1 MSVGG
6 EGAVGFARL
15 SKVQKRIRTPVL
27 GMLEFDGRVS
37 ANFNEDGCSTSTSST
52 GMSAI
57 PQKNGQDC
65 PMCGVSQL
73 ILHRP
78 FGLRFVTHASDCY
91 SCRRFHCG
99 LKPATLLEPSRTFS
113 NFQYVFK
120 IIVSCSKVKRSAV
133 ILFYKL

>member
-1 MSVGG
+1 MHLSKEGSV
-6 EGAVGFARL
+6 AFTRI
-15 SKVQKRIRTPVL
+15 SKVQKKGKIPRL
-27 GMLEFDGRVS
+27 GILDFNGRVS
-37 ANFNEDGCSTSTSST
+37 ANFIEGGCSTSTST

-57 PQKNGQDC
+57 PQEKSHDC
-65 PMCGVSQL
+65 PMCGASQL

-91 SCRRFHCG
+91 LCCRCRCG
-99 LKPATLLEPSRTFS
+99 LSPTTLFETSRTFS

-120 IIVSCSKVKRSAV
+120 IIVGCLKVRRSAA